1 MSDVS
6 LRFAPA
12 EPGSRRTAVLSGDLA
27 PGAPDWVY
35 LPLDIPEGVNR
46 IEVGY
51 DYDRPAVPVGALAN
65 ACDIGVFGPN
75 GFRGWS
81 GGARSEFTLGT
92 DIATPG
98 YLAGPIP
105 PGRWQIVLGPYRVC
119 EAGLRYKVRIAVEFG
134 PLTAGPEPAYPPPA
148 TDQTASGW
156 YRGDC
161 HLHSI
166 YSDGRQT
173 PADIATAART
183 AGLDFVVS
191 TEHNTP
197 AAHGV
202 WGPLAGDDLLIMTG
216 EEVTTR
222 NGHLLAIGLEPGSW
236 IDWRFRAADDR
247 LAKAVLQIHDARG
260 LAVAAHPH
268 TSMVGGG
275 WKFGFEQIDVIEV
288 WNGPWTTDDEAA
300 VHSWDAQ
307 LAGPSG
313 HRWRPAMG
321 NSDAHAESDVVGLA
335 QTVLFAES
343 LSRDAVL
350 AAIRAGRS
358 WIAES
363 AAVAVDFTV
372 RAGAGADQRCAG
384 IGERLWLDRDEAVEV
399 RAEIGGITRGLAR
412 LITDEGQVHQQPLDP
427 CGSTVIRW
435 RTTASLAAFV
445 RLEVRHRRP
454 DGSLGTGL
462 REGPEPLLGPMA
474 ALTNPIFLDTLR

>member
-1 MSDVS
+1 M
-6 LRFAPA
+6 
-12 EPGSRRTAVLSGDLA
+12 
-27 PGAPDWVY
+27 
-35 LPLDIPEGVNR
+35 
-46 IEVGY
+46 
-51 DYDRPAVPVGALAN
+51 AN
-65 ACDIGVFGPN
+65 ACDIGVFGPD

-81 GGARSEFTLGT
+81 GGARTEFALGT
-92 DIATPG
+92 DTATPG
-98 YLAGPIP
+98 YLTGPIQ

-119 EAGLRYKVRIAVEFG
+119 ATGLHYEVRIAVEFG
-134 PLTAGPEPAYPPPA
+134 PPTAGPGPAYPPPA
-148 TDQTASGW
+148 TDQTDAGW
-156 YRGDC
+156 YRGHS

-166 YSDGRQT
+166 FSDGGQT
-173 PADIATAART
+173 PTDIAAAART
-183 AGLDFVVS
+183 AGLDFLVS

-202 WGPLAGDDLLIMTG
+202 WGPLAGGDLLIMTG
-216 EEVTTR
+216 EEATTR

-247 LAKAVLQIHDARG
+247 LDAAVQQIHDAHG

-268 TSMVGGG
+268 TSFVGGG
-275 WKFGFEQIDVIEV
+275 WKFGFEEIDVIEV
-288 WNGPWTTDDEAA
+288 WNGPWTSDDEAA

-307 LAGPSG
+307 LAGPPG

-321 NSDAHAESDVVGLA
+321 NSDAHADPDVIGLA
-335 QTVLFAES
+335 QTVVFAGS

-350 AAIRAGRS
+350 AGIRAGRS

-372 RAGAGADQRCAG
+372 RADAADDQRRAD
-384 IGERLWLDRDEAVEV
+384 IGERLSLDRDEPVEV
-399 RAEIGGITRGLAR
+399 RAEISGVARGLAR

-427 CGSTVIRW
+427 RGSTVIRW

-445 RLEVRHRRP
+445 RLEVRHCRP

-462 REGPEPLLGPMA
+462 EEGLEPLLGPMA
-474 ALTNPIFLDTLR
+474 ALTNPIFLDARR